1 MTVRRLGVAI
11 ALIVLIVGGIVDV
24 RRVAAALLVAYLAM
38 LSTVLGV
45 LALRMIAFLSTA
57 TWFTRFRVL
66 AESVTQTLP
75 ALGLAGVCLI
85 ATQPLLH
92 IGTASAPGTARALYD
107 APAFMALRFAFY
119 WFVWLTLDA
128 RLRAARRVE
137 QTGNVARAAHRYRIV
152 SSAGLILLGVT
163 MTFASFDWM
172 MSLTPAWYST
182 AYGVY
187 WIAGGLV
194 GGLALL
200 GFLAWRLP
208 DAAVARDDIHS
219 LAKLLCTFVLFW
231 VYIGFAQY
239 IVIWS
244 ANIPSEVAWY
254 VPRTRGAW
262 GALALLIL
270 IGGIALPFMLLL
282 LLSVKRRLPRVGAIS
297 ALILIFHLLD
307 TAWLLFPSMAAPS
320 WSLAALC
327 IAAVIVLLSF
337 VQLGAR
343 VRTHHFPSRLFVTR

>member
-11 ALIVLIVGGIVDV
+11 ALIVLIVGGIMDV
-24 RRVAAALLVAYLAM
+24 RRVAAALLVAYLAI
-38 LSTVLGV
+38 LSVVLGV

-57 TWFTRFRVL
+57 TWFTRFRDL
-66 AESVTQTLP
+66 AELVTTTLP
-75 ALGLAGVCLI
+75 LLAVAGVGLI
-85 ATQPLLH
+85 ATQPLLR
-92 IGTASAPGTARALYD
+92 GGAASPPGTAGALYD
-107 APAFMALRFAFY
+107 TPAFMALRFAFY

-128 RLRAARRVE
+128 RLRAARHVE
-137 QTGNVARAAHRYRIV
+137 QTGDAARAAHRYRIV

-163 MTFASFDWM
+163 MTFASLDWM
-172 MSLTPAWYST
+172 MSLTPGWYST

-200 GFLAWRLP
+200 GFLAWRVP
-208 DAAVARDDIHS
+208 NAAVSHDDIHS

-244 ANIPSEVAWY
+244 ANIPGEVVWY

-282 LLSVKRRLPRVGAIS
+282 LRSVKRRLPLVGVLG
-297 ALILIFHLLD
+297 ALILVFHLLD
-307 TAWLLFPSMAAPS
+307 TAWLLFPTTVAPS
-320 WSLAALC
+320 WSLAVLS
-327 IAAVIVLLSF
+327 IAAVILLLFF
-337 VQLGAR
+337 VRLGAR
-343 VRTHHFPSRLFVTR
+343 VRTHRSPSRLFITR